1 MCRVCIRNQNYCTE
15 FKTSPYILIAQHPQ
29 KNNERNNFINVVQ
42 DACTNECDFSAGLDA
57 TKLVKGVHL
66 SEQNQAAVVG
76 AYPDHFFPAS
86 ESSVGEVEY
95 KPTYIKLEKNSQS
108 LHLKSKLLFSI
119 YNMFERVCC
128 LIF

>member
-1 MCRVCIRNQNYCTE
+1 MVKELIIQLIKELINGVQGPNYFSEE
-15 FKTSPYILIAQHPQ
+15 F
-29 KNNERNNFINVVQ
+29 V
-42 DACTNECDFSAGLDA
+42 A
-57 TKLVKGVHL
+57 TKLLKGVHL
-66 SEQNQAAVVG
+66 SEQNQAVVGG

-95 KPTYIKLEKNSQS
+95 KPTYIKLEKNLQS